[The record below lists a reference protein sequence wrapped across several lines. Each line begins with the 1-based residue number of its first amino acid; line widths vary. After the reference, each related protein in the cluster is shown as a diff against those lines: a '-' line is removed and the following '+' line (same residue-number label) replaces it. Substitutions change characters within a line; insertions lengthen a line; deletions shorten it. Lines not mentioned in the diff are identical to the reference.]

1 MSTDAQGILISPV
14 EFKRLGK
21 TSPALTSIEKFG
33 GAQQGNAQT
42 TTNLEA
48 LQDNFDNGFSPN
60 LEKTTIDIKDE
71 NGDIIGSAIVD
82 LPRGRELGGLF
93 FTLSSAVRSLQQNPL
108 DFVSKQTYTTNALV
122 KQYQTN
128 ALYYSAVDNN
138 TGADLSASLYSN
150 ATSYDIDVFV
160 KSTEGHIYKS
170 LASSNLNNPLTD
182 NTKWQ
187 KVWHFIINFTRWE
200 DINTYLTTFNTAEKL
215 VKTDTGNKIL
225 NTLLNTATESTAGI
239 LPLANNTEALA
250 GTNDTKAMT
259 PLKVQQKIDSLGGLN
274 YNYNDFPLTA
284 FNTITNLT
292 FNAGKY
298 LNSSNAIITA
308 PAINK
313 LISGS
318 FVAGNNAN
326 GLFPSVSLTANS
338 WLYCFRIRNT
348 TSGDVEAGFDNN
360 INATNIPS
368 GYDSPKF
375 VGAIRINAS
384 SQIGSFA
391 AYRVGTTCRTFFDDF
406 VVNVLS
412 GSGLTRTI
420 NSGFNTALISPMVQA
435 TGTNSGGILSV
446 NMYNSDY
453 TLAITHGLSRSG
465 SNTAPYASVN
475 GFSYTVQTNASGA
488 FVVNISAGTIS
499 TVEIFGFEFN
509 L

>member
-48 LQDNFDNGFSPN
+48 LQENFDNGFSPN

-71 NGDIIGSAIVD
+71 NGDIIGSAVVD

-108 DFVSKQTYTTNALV
+108 DFVSKQTYTTNAIV

-128 ALYYSAVDNN
+128 AMYYSVIDNN
-138 TGADLSASLYSN
+138 TGADLNASLYNN
-150 ATSYDIDVFV
+150 ATSYDINIFV

-187 KVWHFIINFTRWE
+187 KVWHFIINYTDWAK
-200 DINTYLTTFNTAEKL
+200 ITQYLTTFNGNNELIQA
-215 VKTDTGNKIL
+215 DGTGKIL
-225 NTLLNTATESTAGI
+225 NTNLNTATESIAGI
-239 LPLANNTEALA
+239 LPLATNAQALA
-250 GTNDTKAMT
+250 GVNDTNAMT
-259 PLKVQQKIDSLGGLN
+259 PLKVKNYVNSLGGLN
-274 YNYNDFPLTA
+274 YNYNDFPLTT
-284 FNTITNLT
+284 FNTTTNLT

-298 LNSSNAIITA
+298 LNNLNAIITA

-313 LISGS
+313 SISGS
-318 FVAGNNAN
+318 FVAGDNAN

-348 TSGDVEAGFDNN
+348 TSGDVDAGFDNN
-360 INATNIPS
+360 IDATNIPS
-368 GYDSPKF
+368 GYESPKF
-375 VGAIRINAS
+375 VGLIRINAS
-384 SQIGSFA
+384 SQIFPFIANINGA
-391 AYRVGTTCRTFFDDF
+391 MCRTLLTGST
-406 VVNVLS
+406 NINIT
-412 GSGLTRTI
+412 GSG
-420 NSGFNTALISPMVQA
+420 ASP
-435 TGTNSGGILSV
+435 
-446 NMYNSDY
+446 
-453 TLAITHGLSRSG
+453 R
-465 SNTAPYASVN
+465 
-475 GFSYTVQTNASGA
+475 
-488 FVVNISAGTIS
+488 TIS
-499 TVEIFGFEFN
+499 TGILTNKICPVISTVITSGGGGSGYKLYDNRGEPFILSSGLLPFWGSQSNGALYTTNINNSGEFIIRYVNDALGLFINLSGWEFN